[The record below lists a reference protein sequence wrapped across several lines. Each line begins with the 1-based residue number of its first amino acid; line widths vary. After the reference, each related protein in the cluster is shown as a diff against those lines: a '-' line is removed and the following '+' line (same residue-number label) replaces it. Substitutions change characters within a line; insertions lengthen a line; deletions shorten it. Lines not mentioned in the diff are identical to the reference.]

1 MDIEKYDVVV
11 FLHSLFL
18 DHTLRTTWPDFAV
31 DFFFFFF
38 YELGSQENI
47 STFEYCQILCGFCV
61 MQSYVQECLKK
72 LQTSKNILAGN

>member
-31 DFFFFFF
+31 DFFFFFM
-38 YELGSQENI
+38 S
-47 STFEYCQILCGFCV
+47 
-61 MQSYVQECLKK
+61 
-72 LQTSKNILAGN
+72 